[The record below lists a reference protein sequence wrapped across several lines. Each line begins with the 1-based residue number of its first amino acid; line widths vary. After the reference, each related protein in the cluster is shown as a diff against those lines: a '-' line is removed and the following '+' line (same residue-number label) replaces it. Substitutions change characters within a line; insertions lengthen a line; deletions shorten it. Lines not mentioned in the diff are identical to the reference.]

1 MKWTLEQAV
10 AVLGIGTPLLRRRIR
25 HQRVVLRIVARTPA
39 RVSAAA
45 AKRQARRPTVDTGA
59 GADMALIKGSFYDV
73 QVEGPNNSPG
83 PGR

>member
-10 AVLGIGTPLLRRRIR
+10 AVLGIGTPLLRWRIR
-25 HQRVVLRIVARTPA
+25 HQRVLRIVARTPA

-45 AKRQARRPTVDTGA
+45 AKRQARRPTVDIGA
-59 GADMALIKGSFYDV
+59 GADMALIKGSFYNV

>member
-10 AVLGIGTPLLRRRIR
+10 AVLGIGTSLLRWRIS
-25 HQRVVLRIVARTPA
+25 HQRVRIVARKPA

-45 AKRQARRPTVDTGA
+45 AKRQARRPTVDIGA
-59 GADMALIKGSFYDV
+59 GADMALIKGSFHDV

-83 PGR
+83 PVR